1 MAGLTRLPWVPLLVR
16 SLAIQG
22 SWNYKTMQGAG
33 LGFALIPALERLHGG
48 DPSRFRRAL
57 GRHCRFFN
65 AHPYL
70 STVALAAVARM
81 EGEGEDEGQMERFKG
96 AVVSPLGGL
105 GDRLVWARWRPFCL
119 LVALLLFVTGAAWWL
134 ATLTFLV
141 LYNAGHLALRIWG
154 LRLGWRYGQRVG
166 QALIGSPLRRI
177 PDRLTIPLAL
187 VAGLLLPVLSL
198 GLAGTSGPNAPLP
211 VLGAAVLSAV
221 LGAWRP
227 ALASRLAVLG
237 AIGTSLA
244 LVTLGLA
251 W

>member
-1 MAGLTRLPWVPLLVR
+1 MARLTRLPWAPLLLR

-33 LGFALIPALERLHGG
+33 LGFALIPALERLYGG
-48 DPSRFRRAL
+48 DPSRLRRAL
-57 GRHCRFFN
+57 RRHCGFFN

-70 STVALAAVARM
+70 STVALAALVRM
-81 EGEGEDEGQMERFKG
+81 EGDGEVEGQLERFKG
-96 AVVSPLGGL
+96 AIVSPLGSL

-119 LVALLLFVTGAAWWL
+119 LLAALLFVLGAAWWL
-134 ATLTFLV
+134 AALVFLL
-141 LYNAGHLALRIWG
+141 LYNAGHLGLRVWG
-154 LRLGWRYGQRVG
+154 LRLGWGHGQRVG

-177 PDRLTIPLAL
+177 PERLTIPLAL
-187 VAGLLLPVLSL
+187 VAGLLLPALSL
-198 GLAGTSGPNAPLP
+198 GLVGTSGPYAPLP
-211 VLGAAVLSAV
+211 VLGVALLGAV

-237 AIGTSLA
+237 AIAGSLA
-244 LVTLGLA
+244 LVTLGFA